1 MKLLKTLA
9 VMAAFV
15 CGNLS
20 AQAQIVAPEHLSDT
34 HTMLRVNP
42 TQRFLLIP
50 VEEKEENLLT
60 VVGVSV
66 FTTTGSIHY
75 SY

>member
-1 MKLLKTLA
+1 
-9 VMAAFV
+9 MAAFV

-50 VEEKEENLLT
+50 VEEKEENAHID
-60 VVGVSV
+60 VICNNHIVK
-66 FTTTGSIHY
+66 
-75 SY
+75 